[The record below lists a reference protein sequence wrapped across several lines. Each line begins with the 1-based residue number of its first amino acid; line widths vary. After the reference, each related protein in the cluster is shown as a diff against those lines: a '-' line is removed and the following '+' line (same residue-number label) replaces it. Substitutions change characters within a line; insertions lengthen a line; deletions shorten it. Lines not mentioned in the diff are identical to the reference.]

1 MASSCAK
8 GASGWI
14 LKTSPKEWSGSGTHC
29 PGRWRVTNPTSV
41 QEVWRCDNKG
51 RRWEILVVGG
61 RLD

>member
-14 LKTSPKEWSGSGTHC
+14 LKTSPKEWSGSGTRC

-51 RRWEILVVGG
+51 HRWEILVIGG
-61 RLD
+61 WLD